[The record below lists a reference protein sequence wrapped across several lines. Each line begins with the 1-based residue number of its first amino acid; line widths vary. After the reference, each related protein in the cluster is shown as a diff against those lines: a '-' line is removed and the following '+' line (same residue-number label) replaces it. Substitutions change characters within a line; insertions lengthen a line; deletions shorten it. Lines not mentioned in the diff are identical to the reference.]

1 LNRKQSRVPS
11 LVSRVSTLD
20 SRPGTLNLYLYLEV
34 FMADTPKLVSSMG
47 RAELDKIYV
56 RNYDLNKDLLGKITF
71 AQMVYLMIVGRMPTA
86 EEGRM
91 VDTMLIVLVD
101 HGMTT
106 GAAAA
111 RMTFHSAPEA
121 IQGAVAAAILGAG
134 SVHLGSSEHCAR
146 MLNDAL
152 PKDSKETDLDSVAL
166 KTVEK
171 RLANNQLIPGIGH
184 GIHTGGDPRAERL
197 FEVAQETKVYG
208 RYCELLKKIGKIADQ
223 KVGKH
228 LPVNVTGAIAA
239 ISLDM
244 GIHWQMSKSFAILG
258 RALGGLAHVG
268 EEIRRPIARGI
279 SNLIR
284 DNLQYEPE
292 K

>member
-1 LNRKQSRVPS
+1 
-11 LVSRVSTLD
+11 
-20 SRPGTLNLYLYLEV
+20 
-34 FMADTPKLVSSMG
+34 MAETPKLVSSMG
-47 RAELDKIYV
+47 RAELDRIFV

-106 GAAAA
+106 GAAA
-111 RMTFHSAPEA
+111 

-146 MLNDAL
+146 MLHDAL
-152 PKDSKETDLDSVAL
+152 SKESKEAALDAVAQ

-184 GIHTGGDPRAERL
+184 GIHTGADPRAERL

-208 RYCELLKKIGKIADQ
+208 RYCELLKKIGKIAD
-223 KVGKH
+223 
-228 LPVNVTGAIAA
+228 
-239 ISLDM
+239 
-244 GIHWQMSKSFAILG
+244 
-258 RALGGLAHVG
+258 
-268 EEIRRPIARGI
+268 
-279 SNLIR
+279 
-284 DNLQYEPE
+284 
-292 K
+292 

>member
-1 LNRKQSRVPS
+1 MGHLAFQLPNIP
-11 LVSRVSTLD
+11 
-20 SRPGTLNLYLYLEV
+20 LEISGGI
-34 FMADTPKLVSSMG
+34 MADTPRLVSSLG
-47 RAELDKIYV
+47 RAELDRIFV

-134 SVHLGSSEHCAR
+134 SVHLGSSEHCAK

-152 PKDSKETDLDSVAL
+152 PKESKETDLDSIAL
-166 KTVEK
+166 NTVEK

-184 GIHTGGDPRAERL
+184 GIHTQGDPRAERL

-208 RYCELLKKIGKIADQ
+208 RYCELLRKVGKIADQ

-268 EEIRRPIARGI
+268 EEIRRPIARGL

>member
-1 LNRKQSRVPS
+1 
-11 LVSRVSTLD
+11 
-20 SRPGTLNLYLYLEV
+20 
-34 FMADTPKLVSSMG
+34 MAESPKLVSSMG

-56 RNYDLNKDLLGKITF
+56 RGYDLNEQLLGKISF
-71 AQMVYLMIVGRMPTA
+71 AQMLCLMLQGRLPSA
-86 EEGRM
+86 EEARM
-91 VDTMLIVLVD
+91 IDSMLIVLVD

-134 SVHLGSSEHCAR
+134 SVHLGSSEYCAK

-152 PKDSKETDLDSVAL
+152 PPDVQDGDLDAL
-166 KTVEK
+166 AKNTVEK
-171 RLANNQLIPGIGH
+171 RLAAKQLIPGIGH
-184 GIHTGGDPRAERL
+184 GIHTGGDPRAARL
-197 FEVAQETKVYG
+197 FQVARENNVYG
-208 RYCELLKKIGKIADQ
+208 RYCELLQKIGKIADE
-223 KVGKH
+223 KVGRH

-239 ISLDM
+239 ISMDM
-244 GIHWQMSKSFAILG
+244 GFHWQMSKSFAILG

-268 EEIRRPIARGI
+268 EEIRRPIAQGI
-279 SNLIR
+279 SNLLR
-284 DNLQYEPE
+284 DNLQYAPDE

>member
-1 LNRKQSRVPS
+1 LESRVILELKTRNPE
-11 LVSRVSTLD
+11 LETKK
-20 SRPGTLNLYLYLEV
+20 PEV

-47 RAELDKIYV
+47 RAELDRIFV
-56 RNYDLNKDLLGKITF
+56 RDYDLNKDLLGKISF
-71 AQMVYLMIVGRMPTA
+71 AQMLYLMLEGQLPSAEQARMIDA
-86 EEGRM
+86 
-91 VDTMLIVLVD
+91 MLIVLVD

-134 SVHLGSSEHCAR
+134 SVHLGSSEHCAK

-152 PKDSKETDLDSVAL
+152 PKDSKETDLDAIAL

-171 RLANNQLIPGIGH
+171 RLANNLLIPGIGH
-184 GIHTGGDPRAERL
+184 GIHTRGDPRAERL
-197 FEVAQETKVYG
+197 FEIAQETKVHG
-208 RYCELLKKIGKIADQ
+208 RYCELLKKIGKIADE

-268 EEIRRPIARGI
+268 EEIRRPIARGL
-279 SNLIR
+279 SNMIR
-284 DNLQYEPE
+284 DNLQYEPD
-292 K
+292 

>member
-1 LNRKQSRVPS
+1 
-11 LVSRVSTLD
+11 
-20 SRPGTLNLYLYLEV
+20 
-34 FMADTPKLVSSMG
+34 MADIPKLVSSMG
-47 RAELDKIYV
+47 RAEHDKIYV
-56 RNYDLNKDLLGKITF
+56 RNYDLNKDLLGKISF
-71 AQMVYLMIVGRMPTA
+71 AQMVCLMLQGRLPTA
-86 EEGRM
+86 EEGKM
-91 VDTMLIVLVD
+91 IDTMLIVLVD

-134 SVHLGSSEHCAR
+134 SVHLGSSEYCAK
-146 MLNDAL
+146 MLQDAL
-152 PKDSKETDLDSVAL
+152 AKEAKDADLDAVAL
-166 KTVEK
+166 KTIER

-184 GIHTGGDPRAERL
+184 GIHTGGDPRAQRL
-197 FEVAQETKVYG
+197 FEVAEETKVYG
-208 RYCELLKKIGKIADQ
+208 RNCELLKKIAKIADQ

-244 GIHWQMSKSFAILG
+244 GFHWQMTKSFAILG

-268 EEIRRPIARGI
+268 EEIRRPIARGL
-279 SNLIR
+279 SNMIR

-292 K
+292 

>member
-1 LNRKQSRVPS
+1 
-11 LVSRVSTLD
+11 
-20 SRPGTLNLYLYLEV
+20 
-34 FMADTPKLVSSMG
+34 MAETPKLVSSMG
-47 RAELDKIYV
+47 KAELDKIFV
-56 RNYDLNKDLLGKITF
+56 RGYDLNEQLLGKISF
-71 AQMVYLMIVGRMPTA
+71 AQMVYLMIVGRMPTT

-91 VDTMLIVLVD
+91 IDTMLIVLVD

-134 SVHLGSSEHCAR
+134 SVHLGSSEHCAK
-146 MLNDAL
+146 MLHDAL
-152 PKDSKETDLDSVAL
+152 PPDSKETDLDTIA
-166 KTVEK
+166 KAAVEK
-171 RLANNQLIPGIGH
+171 RLANKQVVPGIGH

-208 RYCELLKKIGKIADQ
+208 RYCELLRKIGKVADQ
-223 KVGKH
+223 RVGRH

-239 ISLDM
+239 ISMDM
-244 GIHWQMSKSFAILG
+244 GLHWQMSKSFAILG

>member
-1 LNRKQSRVPS
+1 
-11 LVSRVSTLD
+11 
-20 SRPGTLNLYLYLEV
+20 
-34 FMADTPKLVSSMG
+34 
-47 RAELDKIYV
+47 
-56 RNYDLNKDLLGKITF
+56 
-71 AQMVYLMIVGRMPTA
+71 
-86 EEGRM
+86 
-91 VDTMLIVLVD
+91 
-101 HGMTT
+101 
-106 GAAAA
+106 
-111 RMTFHSAPEA
+111 
-121 IQGAVAAAILGAG
+121 
-134 SVHLGSSEHCAR
+134 
-146 MLNDAL
+146 MLNDGL
-152 PKDSKETDLDSVAL
+152 PKDSQETDLDAVAL
-166 KTVEK
+166 KIVER
-171 RLANNQLIPGIGH
+171 RLASNQLIPGIGH

-208 RYCELLKKIGKIADQ
+208 RYCDLLRKIGKIADA

-279 SNLIR
+279 SNLLR

>member
-1 LNRKQSRVPS
+1 
-11 LVSRVSTLD
+11 
-20 SRPGTLNLYLYLEV
+20 
-34 FMADTPKLVSSMG
+34 MAETPKLVSSMG
-47 RAELDKIYV
+47 RAALDKIFV
-56 RNYDLNKDLLGKITF
+56 RGYALNEHLLGTISF
-71 AQMVYLMIVGRMPTA
+71 AQMLCLMLQGRLPTT

-91 VDTMLIVLVD
+91 IDSMLVVLVD

-134 SVHLGSSEHCAR
+134 SVHLGSSEYCAR

-152 PKDSKETDLDSVAL
+152 PKDSKESDLDAVAL

-197 FEVAQETKVYG
+197 FEIAQETKVYG
-208 RYCELLKKIGKIADQ
+208 RYCELLRKVAKIADQ
-223 KVGKH
+223 KVGRH
-228 LPVNVTGAIAA
+228 
-239 ISLDM
+239 
-244 GIHWQMSKSFAILG
+244 
-258 RALGGLAHVG
+258 
-268 EEIRRPIARGI
+268 
-279 SNLIR
+279 
-284 DNLQYEPE
+284 
-292 K
+292 

>member
-1 LNRKQSRVPS
+1 
-11 LVSRVSTLD
+11 
-20 SRPGTLNLYLYLEV
+20 
-34 FMADTPKLVSSMG
+34 MADTPKLVSSMG
-47 RAELDKIYV
+47 RAELDRIFV
-56 RNYDLNKDLLGKITF
+56 RGYDLNQELLGKITF
-71 AQMVYLMIVGRMPTA
+71 AQMVYLMIVGRMPTVD
-86 EEGRM
+86 EGRM
-91 VDTMLIVLVD
+91 VDAMLIVLVD

-134 SVHLGSSEHCAR
+134 SVHLGSSEHCAK

-152 PKDSKETDLDSVAL
+152 PAESKETDLDAIAS

-171 RLANNQLIPGIGH
+171 RLANGQLIPGIGH
-184 GIHTGGDPRAERL
+184 GIHTQGDPRADRL
-197 FEVAQETKVYG
+197 FEVARETKVYG
-208 RYCELLKKIGKIADQ
+208 RYCELLKKIGRVADQ

-228 LPVNVTGAIAA
+228 LPVNVTGAIGA

-244 GIHWQMSKSFAILG
+244 GVHWQMSKSFAILG